1 MDDPAAILATEN
13 RPHRGQNMKGKN
25 MTNTPAKPRHKA
37 TYAKD
42 KKHPGSY
49 NIRVVG
55 PQSMEFAGRKVP
67 VTLRSG
73 EVQEETL
80 GAAFWSGDDKD
91 DSGRLTGDTVTLYKF
106 VATPKEKEP
115 EAAF

>member
-1 MDDPAAILATEN
+1 MT
-13 RPHRGQNMKGKN
+13 
-25 MTNTPAKPRHKA
+25 TNTATKPRHRA

-67 VTLRSG
+67 VTRKDG
-73 EVQEETL
+73 TVQEETL
-80 GAAFWSGDDKD
+80 GAAFWSGDDMD
-91 DSGRLTGDTVTLYKF
+91 DNGKLTGMTVTLYKF
-106 VATPKEKEP
+106 ITTPKEKES